1 MEQIKKRLE
10 LLRGAMKNAGVS
22 ACVIPGTDPHASEY
36 IADYW
41 KERVWISGFTG
52 SAGTAVVGLEKAGL
66 WTDSRYFLQGAEQLA
81 GTGIDLMKLAQPGTP
96 DIIGWLSAELKA
108 DERVGVNAQMFSVNA
123 YAAMK
128 AELKAAGVELVSIDL
143 LAQVLTDRPA
153 LPSDPFFVFDAQ
165 YAGKSVAEKL
175 QSLRE
180 QMKKEHAGVFVL
192 SALDEI
198 VWLFNIR
205 GNDVSYNPV
214 VISYALVTEDKAT
227 LFVAPEKVTPE
238 AASFLQSEGVSVAP
252 YADVYKALKAIPVS
266 ESVLLDGAKLNQ
278 SLFEAIPSACGICN
292 RLSPVNKMKSIK
304 NAVEIE
310 GYRRAMVEDGVALT
324 RFYMWLE
331 ENVKTGKHTEL
342 SIDKQL
348 CKFRSM
354 GKNFMGESFGSIIGY
369 GPHGAVVHYSAT
381 PESAS
386 ILKAENI
393 LLIDS
398 GGQYLDGTTDITRT
412 IALGTP
418 TVQQKMDFTLVL
430 KGNIALDTAIFPVN
444 TRGSQIDIL
453 ARKAMWDLGLNY
465 GHGTGHGVGH
475 FLNVHEGPQSIRA
488 EENSVVLEPG
498 MVMSNE
504 PGLYRTGQHGVRTEN
519 MMVVVPAMTTEFGQ
533 FLKFETLTL
542 CPIDQEL
549 IDMEIMTPAEID
561 WINNYHQKVY
571 DKISPLLNEDERD
584 WLSRKCAK
592 LR

>member
-1 MEQIKKRLE
+1 
-10 LLRGAMKNAGVS
+10 
-22 ACVIPGTDPHASEY
+22 
-36 IADYW
+36 
-41 KERVWISGFTG
+41 
-52 SAGTAVVGLEKAGL
+52 
-66 WTDSRYFLQGAEQLA
+66 
-81 GTGIDLMKLAQPGTP
+81 
-96 DIIGWLSAELKA
+96 
-108 DERVGVNAQMFSVNA
+108 
-123 YAAMK
+123 
-128 AELKAAGVELVSIDL
+128 
-143 LAQVLTDRPA
+143 
-153 LPSDPFFVFDAQ
+153 
-165 YAGKSVAEKL
+165 
-175 QSLRE
+175 
-180 QMKKEHAGVFVL
+180 
-192 SALDEI
+192 
-198 VWLFNIR
+198 
-205 GNDVSYNPV
+205 
-214 VISYALVTEDKAT
+214 
-227 LFVAPEKVTPE
+227 
-238 AASFLQSEGVSVAP
+238 
-252 YADVYKALKAIPVS
+252 
-266 ESVLLDGAKLNQ
+266 
-278 SLFEAIPSACGICN
+278 
-292 RLSPVNKMKSIK
+292 LSPVNKMKSIK

-331 ENVKTGKHTEL
+331 ENVHTGDHTEL

-348 CKFRSM
+348 CEYRSM
-354 GKNFMGESFGSIIGY
+354 GKNFMGESFGSIVGY

-386 ILKAENI
+386 TLKAENI

-504 PGLYRTGQHGVRTEN
+504 PGLYRTDQYGVRTEN
-519 MMVVVPAMTTEFGQ
+519 MMVVVPAQTTEFGQ

-549 IDMEIMTPAEID
+549 IDLEIMTPAEID

>member
-22 ACVIPGTDPHASEY
+22 ACIIPGTDPHASEY

-81 GTGIDLMKLAQPGTP
+81 GTGIDLMKLAQPETP

-108 DERVGVNAQMFSVNA
+108 GERVGVNAQMFSVNA

-143 LAQVLTDRPA
+143 LAQVWTDRPA

-214 VISYALVTEDKAT
+214 VISYALVTENNAT
-227 LFVAPEKVTPE
+227 LFVAPDKVTPE
-238 AASFLQSEGVSVAP
+238 AASFLQSEGVSLAP

-348 CKFRSM
+348 CEFRSM

>member
-128 AELKAAGVELVSIDL
+128 AELKTAGVELVSIDL

>member
-81 GTGIDLMKLAQPGTP
+81 GTGIDLMKLAQPETP

-108 DERVGVNAQMFSVNA
+108 GERVGVNAQMFSVNA

>member
-10 LLRGAMKNAGVS
+10 LLRDAMKNAGVS
-22 ACVIPGTDPHASEY
+22 ACIIPGTDPHASEY

-66 WTDSRYFLQGAEQLA
+66 WTDSRYFLQGEEQLA

-96 DIIGWLSAELKA
+96 DIISWLSSELKA
-108 DERVGVNAQMFSVNA
+108 GERVGVNAQMFSVNA

-128 AELKAAGVELVSIDL
+128 AELKVAGVELVSIDL
-143 LAQVLTDRPA
+143 LAQVWTDRPA
-153 LPSDPFFVFDAQ
+153 LPSDPFFVFDSQ

-175 QSLRE
+175 QSLRG

-238 AASFLQSEGVSVAP
+238 AEAFLQSEGVSIAP
-252 YADVYKALKAIPVS
+252 YADIYKALKAIS
-266 ESVLLDGAKLNQ
+266 ASASVLLDGAKLNQ
-278 SLFEAIPSACGICN
+278 SLFEAIPSGCGICN

-331 ENVKTGKHTEL
+331 ENVHTGDHTEL

-348 CKFRSM
+348 CEYRSM
-354 GKNFMGESFGSIIGY
+354 GKNFMGESFGSIVGY

-386 ILKAENI
+386 TLKAENI

-504 PGLYRTGQHGVRTEN
+504 PGLYRTDQYGVRTEN
-519 MMVVVPAMTTEFGQ
+519 MMVVVPAQTTEFGQ

-549 IDMEIMTPAEID
+549 IDLEIMTQTEID
-561 WINNYHQKVY
+561 WINKYHQKVY

>member
-10 LLRGAMKNAGVS
+10 LLREAMKNAGVS

-81 GTGIDLMKLAQPGTP
+81 GTGIDLMKLAQPETP

-108 DERVGVNAQMFSVNA
+108 GERVGVNAQMFSVNA

-143 LAQVLTDRPA
+143 FAQVWTDRPA
-153 LPSDPFFVFDAQ
+153 LPSDPFFVFDTK

-175 QSLRE
+175 QSLRG

-214 VISYALVTEDKAT
+214 VISYALVTENNAT
-227 LFVAPEKVTPE
+227 LFVSPEKVTPE

-386 ILKAENI
+386 TLKAENI

-519 MMVVVPAMTTEFGQ
+519 MMVVVPAMTSEFGQ

>member
-22 ACVIPGTDPHASEY
+22 ACIIPGTDPHASEY

-52 SAGTAVVGLEKAGL
+52 SAGTAVVGLAKAGL

-96 DIIGWLSAELKA
+96 DIISWLSSELKA
-108 DERVGVNAQMFSVNA
+108 GERVGVNAQMFSVNA

-128 AELKAAGVELVSIDL
+128 AELKVAGVELVSIDL
-143 LAQVLTDRPA
+143 LAQVWNDRPA

-227 LFVAPEKVTPE
+227 LFVSPEKVTPE
-238 AASFLQSEGVSVAP
+238 AASFLQSEGVSLAP

-386 ILKAENI
+386 TLKAENI

-519 MMVVVPAMTTEFGQ
+519 MMVVVPAMTSEFGQ

>member
-10 LLRGAMKNAGVS
+10 LLRDAMKNAGVS
-22 ACVIPGTDPHASEY
+22 ACIIPGTDPHASEY

-96 DIIGWLSAELKA
+96 DIISWLSSELKA
-108 DERVGVNAQMFSVNA
+108 GERVGVNAQMFSVNA

-143 LAQVLTDRPA
+143 LAQVWTDRPA
-153 LPSDPFFVFDAQ
+153 FPSDPFFVFDSQ

-175 QSLRE
+175 QSLRG

-238 AASFLQSEGVSVAP
+238 AAAFLQSGGVSVAP
-252 YADVYKALKAIPVS
+252 YADVYKALRAISVS

-278 SLFEAIPSACGICN
+278 SLFEAIPSGCGICN

-386 ILKAENI
+386 TLKAENI

>member
-10 LLRGAMKNAGVS
+10 LLREAMKNAGVS
-22 ACVIPGTDPHASEY
+22 ACIIPGTDPHASEY

-81 GTGIDLMKLAQPGTP
+81 DTGIDLMKLAQPETP
-96 DIIGWLSAELKA
+96 DIISWLCAELKA
-108 DERVGVNAQMFSVNA
+108 GERVGVNAQMFSVNA

-128 AELKAAGVELVSIDL
+128 AELKAAGVELVSVDL
-143 LAQVLTDRPA
+143 LAQVWTDRPA
-153 LPSDPFFVFDAQ
+153 LPSDPFFVFDSQ

-175 QSLRE
+175 QSLRG

-238 AASFLQSEGVSVAP
+238 ATAFLQSEGVSVAL
-252 YADVYKALKAIPVS
+252 YTDIYKALKAIPFS
-266 ESVLLDGAKLNQ
+266 ELVLLDGAKLNQ
-278 SLFEAIPSACGICN
+278 SLFEAIPSGCGICN

-348 CKFRSM
+348 CKFRST
-354 GKNFMGESFGSIIGY
+354 GKNFMGESFGSIVGY

-386 ILKAENI
+386 TLKAENI

-504 PGLYRTGQHGVRTEN
+504 PGLYRTDQYGVRTEN
-519 MMVVVPAMTTEFGQ
+519 MMVIVPAQTTEFGQ

-549 IDMEIMTPAEID
+549 IDLEIMTQTEID
-561 WINNYHQKVY
+561 WINKYHQKVY

>member
-571 DKISPLLNEDERD
+571 DQISPLLNEDERD

>member
-10 LLRGAMKNAGVS
+10 LLREAMKNAGVS
-22 ACVIPGTDPHASEY
+22 ACIIPGTDPHASEY

-81 GTGIDLMKLAQPGTP
+81 DTGIDLMKLAQPETP
-96 DIIGWLSAELKA
+96 DIISWLCAELKA
-108 DERVGVNAQMFSVNA
+108 GERVGVNAQMFSVNA

-128 AELKAAGVELVSIDL
+128 AELKAAGVELVSVDL
-143 LAQVLTDRPA
+143 LSQVWTDRPA
-153 LPSDPFFVFDAQ
+153 LPSDPFFVFDSQ

-175 QSLRE
+175 QSLRG

-238 AASFLQSEGVSVAP
+238 ATAFLQSEGVSVAL
-252 YADVYKALKAIPVS
+252 YTDIYKALKAIPFS
-266 ESVLLDGAKLNQ
+266 ELVLLDGAKLNQ
-278 SLFEAIPSACGICN
+278 SLFEAIPSGCGICN

-348 CKFRSM
+348 CKFRST
-354 GKNFMGESFGSIIGY
+354 GKNFMGESFGSIVGY

-386 ILKAENI
+386 TLKAENI

-504 PGLYRTGQHGVRTEN
+504 PGLYRTDQYGVRTEN
-519 MMVVVPAMTTEFGQ
+519 MMVIVPAQTTEFGQ

-549 IDMEIMTPAEID
+549 IDLEIMTQTEID
-561 WINNYHQKVY
+561 WINKYHQKVY

>member
-10 LLRGAMKNAGVS
+10 LLREAMKNAGVS
-22 ACVIPGTDPHASEY
+22 ACIIPGTDPHASEY

-81 GTGIDLMKLAQPGTP
+81 GTGIDLMKLAQPETP
-96 DIIGWLSAELKA
+96 DIISWLSAELKA
-108 DERVGVNAQMFSVNA
+108 GERVGVNAQMFSVNA

-143 LAQVLTDRPA
+143 LAQVWTDRPA

-175 QSLRE
+175 QSLRG

-214 VISYALVTEDKAT
+214 VISYTLVTENNAT
-227 LFVAPEKVTPE
+227 LFVSPEKVTPE

-252 YADVYKALKAIPVS
+252 YADIYKALKAIPAS
-266 ESVLLDGAKLNQ
+266 ASVLLDGAKLNQ

>member
-96 DIIGWLSAELKA
+96 DIISWLSSELKA
-108 DERVGVNAQMFSVNA
+108 GERVGVNAQMFSVNA

-143 LAQVLTDRPA
+143 LAQVWTDRPA

-354 GKNFMGESFGSIIGY
+354 GKNFMGESFGSIVGY

-386 ILKAENI
+386 TLKAENI